1 MGTREEE
8 ENDTFNLTVCF
19 HRHLMIFRDPI
30 LKILEIEVPSDQRQ
44 SFYLQF
50 YDLNIKLIMVY

>member
-8 ENDTFNLTVCF
+8 ENDTLNLTVCF

-30 LKILEIEVPSDQRQ
+30 LKILEIEVLSDQGQ
-44 SFYLQF
+44 SIFLPSI
-50 YDLNIKLIMVY
+50 L